1 MSDYDDT
8 NTGAIWKSKFTDNPK
23 APQYTGNL
31 NVEGVDY
38 KISAWRQT
46 SDNPKAPVLNFK
58 IQKDGEMPNIPKPS
72 NDRPLGDV
80 GSNGMEDD
88 VPF

>member
-1 MSDYDDT
+1 MQNNDEYDNT
-8 NTGAIWKSKFTDNPK
+8 NTGAIWKSKYNDNPK

-38 KISAWRQT
+38 KISAWKT
-46 SDNPKAPVLNFK
+46 SSDNPKAPVLNIK
-58 IQKDGEMPNIPKPS
+58 IQNADDQPVAATVSPS
-72 NDRPLGDV
+72 PID
-80 GSNGMEDD
+80 EED